1 MDRGAWRLT
10 FNRAAKSQTQPSDLT
25 TCVCVRTCMHA
36 QSFQSCPTLRDP
48 KGHTPQ
54 GSSVHEIFLA
64 RIQKW
69 VAKPFSRGPS
79 WPRDQTCVCCVSCI
93 AGGLLSLS
101 HQGSPCVCVC
111 VCVCVYTTLN
121 YPWWNHNSSSRSIK
135 PVHTR
140 KMSVQEEVV
149 RVTFINISLSFQK

>member
-111 VCVCVYTTLN
+111 VCVCVYTLLWTTLGG
-121 YPWWNHNSSSRSIK
+121 III
-135 PVHTR
+135 PVLEALNLFIPEKCLYR
-140 KMSVQEEVV
+140 KKLSE
-149 RVTFINISLSFQK
+149 SLL